1 MNPAQAFVAQ
11 GRWIHLLGAAACLAL
26 TGLGYLA
33 GLGPMLEARRTYEAD
48 ETAYLAE
55 AAESVRLQR
64 TLRRLESE
72 LASVQ
77 AEVGRT
83 TVRLSPPATAPL
95 HVAAMARLAG
105 ECGLR
110 IDDIQTAPPLTKPYA
125 TAVPVH
131 VSGEGTYAACARF
144 LARLRRF
151 LPETS
156 VESIALEAAGP
167 APGRPTPAA
176 LARATF
182 RLRLVWHAA
191 LPPGPPAGAVTR
203 AAGRLPVP
211 ARRSPS
217 P

>member
-1 MNPAQAFVAQ
+1 MNPLDALAAR
-11 GRWIHLLGAAACLAL
+11 GRWVHLAGAAACLAL
-26 TGLGYLA
+26 TGLGYVA

-48 ETAYLAE
+48 EAAYLAE
-55 AAESVRLQR
+55 ATESVRLQR
-64 TLRRLESE
+64 TLRRLEAE

-77 AEVGRT
+77 AEVGRSA
-83 TVRLSPPATAPL
+83 VRLSPPATAPL

-110 IDDIQTAPPLTKPYA
+110 IDDIQTAPPVAKPYA

-131 VSGEGTYAACARF
+131 VTGEGTYAACARF
-144 LARLRRF
+144 LARLRRL

-156 VESIALEAAGP
+156 VESIALAAAGP
-167 APGRPTPAA
+167 GTGQPTPET

-191 LPPGPPAGAVTR
+191 LPSGAPPGTVTR
-203 AAGRLPVP
+203 AAGRLPAP